1 MVKKFLLDTNILM
14 RSPRAIYVFE
24 ENDVYICNTTL
35 EELDDHKT
43 KPGDAGYNA
52 REAIRI
58 LRKLRETSGLLN
70 EGVKLPDG
78 GTFKVVPD
86 SVSESTRKIP
96 NEWSLNKPDNRI
108 INTAANEN
116 AILVTNDISMML
128 KAESAGIKV
137 EQFKNEQVSSE
148 TMKYTGRSTVY
159 ATKEVVDKFYKNGKI
174 HIEELYEPEK
184 VKLEINEF
192 VIIED
197 IYQKE
202 HTALGYYNG
211 TNIKKLRYDESDPC
225 NIRPRNVGQRFAIE
239 ALMTPADQV
248 PLCILKGSAGTSKTF
263 LSLAAGLEQVM
274 NMEQYRKVLILR
286 PNIKFDDDIGYLKG
300 TEMDKILPLIRP
312 CLDNLEILVGSKDDN
327 NQMRQ
332 DKIDEL
338 FERGYVKA
346 EALAYLRGRSISNS
360 IVLIDEAQN
369 TTPSQILGIITRAG
383 AGSKI
388 ILAGDPDQIDNP
400 KLDKRNNG
408 LVFASEKM
416 KGSKLCMQMTFDN
429 KECVR
434 SPLALEAS
442 NLLKQ

>member
-174 HIEELYEPEK
+174 HIE
-184 VKLEINEF
+184 
-192 VIIED
+192 
-197 IYQKE
+197 
-202 HTALGYYNG
+202 
-211 TNIKKLRYDESDPC
+211 
-225 NIRPRNVGQRFAIE
+225 
-239 ALMTPADQV
+239 
-248 PLCILKGSAGTSKTF
+248 
-263 LSLAAGLEQVM
+263 
-274 NMEQYRKVLILR
+274 
-286 PNIKFDDDIGYLKG
+286 
-300 TEMDKILPLIRP
+300 
-312 CLDNLEILVGSKDDN
+312 
-327 NQMRQ
+327 
-332 DKIDEL
+332 
-338 FERGYVKA
+338 
-346 EALAYLRGRSISNS
+346 
-360 IVLIDEAQN
+360 
-369 TTPSQILGIITRAG
+369 
-383 AGSKI
+383 
-388 ILAGDPDQIDNP
+388 
-400 KLDKRNNG
+400 
-408 LVFASEKM
+408 
-416 KGSKLCMQMTFDN
+416 
-429 KECVR
+429 
-434 SPLALEAS
+434 
-442 NLLKQ
+442 